1 MARHTVRVQAP
12 AKPAG
17 GGYRMNEPHE
27 AGRGGLHALDTRPMS
42 PRQRYAALLVAF
54 GEFIDG
60 YDLLVI
66 GGALIFLKPQFNL
79 TPAETG
85 GLGAAGFLG
94 AMVGLMVFGDMSDR
108 LGRRAIFVANLIF
121 FVVFSIVS
129 AFITSVPQLFAAR
142 FLVGVGIGMDI
153 PTSTAYLAEISP
165 ARHRGKVL
173 GALTQITWIL
183 GALTSTLIALP
194 LQWIFGAEAW
204 RWMFGLA
211 ALPAALVL
219 LGRQGLPESPR
230 WLIAH
235 GRTAEARAALASFG
249 VDANEAELAAQGGRG
264 CWSELFRPP
273 FRRRAGW
280 VATIFFLNCLAGPIA
295 TVATPYVIR
304 TVGAFSVQTTLM
316 FSSMVWGTSLIG
328 SLCSFALIDRIGRKR
343 LCYASL
349 IPAGIMALVMAVTA
363 GKSPTML
370 VVGYFLFSFFIWLGG
385 PSLQWGW
392 SSELFPTR
400 LRGRSQG
407 FCNGM
412 CRLAISINIFMVP
425 VALASVGFGVFIA
438 LLSLPLFAYALIVNR
453 LAMFESA
460 GLSLEAL
467 EGR

>member
-1 MARHTVRVQAP
+1 
-12 AKPAG
+12 
-17 GGYRMNEPHE
+17 MNERHGTE
-27 AGRGGLHALDTRPMS
+27 RGGLHALDARPMS
-42 PRQRYAALLVAF
+42 SRQCYAALLVAF

-66 GGALIFLKPQFNL
+66 GGALIFLKPEFHL
-79 TPAETG
+79 SPAETG
-85 GLGAAGFLG
+85 ALGAAGFLG
-94 AMVGLMVFGDMSDR
+94 AMFGLMVFGDMSDR
-108 LGRRAIFVANLIF
+108 MGRRAIFVANLTF
-121 FVVFSIVS
+121 FVVFSILS
-129 AFITSVPQLFAAR
+129 AFINSVPQLFAVR

-194 LQWIFGAEAW
+194 LQWMFGPSAW

-230 WLIAH
+230 WLITH
-235 GRTAEARAALASFG
+235 GRIAEARAALASFG
-249 VDANEAELAAQGGRG
+249 VDATDAELTTQGGRG
-264 CWSELFRPP
+264 CWSELFSPP
-273 FRRRAGW
+273 MRRRAGW

-295 TVATPYVIR
+295 TVAAPYVIH
-304 TVGAFSVQTTLM
+304 TVGAFSVRTTLL
-316 FSSMVWGTSLIG
+316 FSTMVWGTSLIG
-328 SLCSFALIDRIGRKR
+328 SLCSLALIDRIGRKS

-349 IPAGIMALVMAVTA
+349 IPAGLMALIMAVTA
-363 GKSPTML
+363 DRSPTML
-370 VVGYFLFSFFIWLGG
+370 MIGYFLFSFFIWLGG

-412 CRLAISINIFMVP
+412 CRLAISINIFLVP
-425 VALASVGFGVFIA
+425 VALASIGFGPFIA

-453 LAMFESA
+453 LTMFESA

-467 EGR
+467 ESQE

>member
-1 MARHTVRVQAP
+1 
-12 AKPAG
+12 
-17 GGYRMNEPHE
+17 
-27 AGRGGLHALDTRPMS
+27 MS

-54 GEFIDG
+54 SEFIDG

-66 GGALIFLKPQFNL
+66 GGALIFLKPEFHL
-79 TPAETG
+79 SPAETG
-85 GLGAAGFLG
+85 ALGASGFLG

-121 FVVFSIVS
+121 FVVFSIIS
-129 AFITSVPQLFAAR
+129 AFITSVPQLFVAR

-153 PTSTAYLAEISP
+153 PTSTAYLAEIAP

-183 GALTSTLIALP
+183 GALTSTLVALP
-194 LQWIFGAEAW
+194 LERIFGQSAW

-235 GRTAEARAALASFG
+235 GHVAKAREALASFG
-249 VDANEAELAAQGGRG
+249 VDATDAELVSHGGRG
-264 CWSELFRPP
+264 CWTELFSPP
-273 FRRRAGW
+273 MRRRVGW

-295 TVATPYVIR
+295 TVATPYVIH
-304 TVGAFSVQTTLM
+304 TVGAFSVQTTLL
-316 FSSMVWGTSLIG
+316 FSTLVWGTSLIG
-328 SLCSFALIDRIGRKR
+328 SACSLLLIDRIGRKP
-343 LCYASL
+343 LCYISL
-349 IPAGIMALVMAVTA
+349 VPAGVLALVMAATA
-363 GKSPTML
+363 NRSPTML
-370 VVGYFLFSFFIWLGG
+370 VIGYFAFSFFIWLGG

-412 CRLAISINIFMVP
+412 CRLAIAINIFLVP
-425 VALASVGFGVFIA
+425 VALASIGFGPFIA
-438 LLSLPLFAYALIVNR
+438 LLSLPLFTYALIVNR
-453 LAMFESA
+453 MTMFESA
-460 GLSLEAL
+460 GLSLEVL
-467 EGR
+467 EAP

>member
-1 MARHTVRVQAP
+1 
-12 AKPAG
+12 
-17 GGYRMNEPHE
+17 
-27 AGRGGLHALDTRPMS
+27 
-42 PRQRYAALLVAF
+42 
-54 GEFIDG
+54 
-60 YDLLVI
+60 
-66 GGALIFLKPQFNL
+66 
-79 TPAETG
+79 
-85 GLGAAGFLG
+85 
-94 AMVGLMVFGDMSDR
+94 MVGLMVFGDMSDR
-108 LGRRAIFVANLIF
+108 LGRRAIFVANLLF
-121 FVVFSIVS
+121 FVVFSILS

-153 PTSTAYLAEISP
+153 PTSTAYLAEIAP

-173 GALTQITWIL
+173 GSLTQIMWIL
-183 GALTSTLIALP
+183 GALSSTLVALP
-194 LQWIFGAEAW
+194 LQWMFGPSAW

-235 GRTAEARAALASFG
+235 GRAAEAREALASFG
-249 VDANEAELAAQGGRG
+249 VEATEADVASRGGRG

-273 FRRRAGW
+273 MRRRVWW

-295 TVATPYVIR
+295 TVATPYVIH
-304 TVGAFSVQTTLM
+304 TVGAFSVQTTLL

-328 SLCSFALIDRIGRKR
+328 SVCSFFLIDRIGRKP

-349 IPAGIMALVMAVTA
+349 IPAGIMALAMALTA
-363 GKSPTML
+363 GRSPTML
-370 VVGYFLFSFFIWLGG
+370 VGGYFMFSFFIWLGG

-412 CRLAISINIFMVP
+412 CRLAISINIFLVP
-425 VALASVGFGVFIA
+425 VALASIGFGPFIA
-438 LLSLPLFAYALIVNR
+438 LLSLPLFAYALIVSR
-453 LAMFESA
+453 LDMFEST

-467 EGR
+467 ETRE